1 MTKFIIVR
9 HGYSVANKEKRFAGQ
24 LDIDLDERG
33 LAQAQ
38 SVADYIVENF
48 KVDSIYSSDLI
59 RTVKTVK
66 PTAEKLGLE
75 VNKCT
80 ELREVD
86 VGFWQG
92 KLFEEIE
99 KEYPEN
105 FELYKKTPGL
115 CRFDGGENYSDCLY
129 RTKDLLDKLAEEN
142 EGKTIV
148 IGTHGG
154 VIRTLRAYLKN
165 IPMSKLQ
172 DLPHVPNAS
181 ITIVEYNNGEIKLVE
196 EGYAEHLL
204 DITAEAPIK

>member
-9 HGYSVANKEKRFAGQ
+9 HGYSIANKEKRFAGQ

-48 KVDSIYSSDLI
+48 KVDSIYSSDLT

-66 PTAEKLGLE
+66 PTAERLGLTI
-75 VNKCT
+75 NKCK

-86 VGFWQG
+86 VGSWQG
-92 KLFEEIE
+92 RLIE
-99 KEYPEN
+99 DIKKEYPED
-105 FELYKKTPGL
+105 FEIYLKTPGL
-115 CRFDGGENYSDCLY
+115 CRFGDGENHSDCLY
-129 RTKDLLDKLAEEN
+129 RAKAFLDKLAEEN

-154 VIRTLRAYLKN
+154 VIRALRAYFKN
-165 IPMSKLQ
+165 IPMDKLQ
-172 DLPHVPNAS
+172 ELTHVPNAS
-181 ITIVEYNNGEIKLVE
+181 ITIIEYNNGEVKLLE
-196 EGYAEHLL
+196 EGYAEHLS
-204 DITAEAPIK
+204 DRTTEAPIK